1 MTKSS
6 NGIFSFR
13 KIINNNL
20 FAWGQSINNNFVFN
34 YKVLTENCFECIL
47 NLFVC
52 WSSYI
57 HPKKPASQT
66 PNIRMYSYTLS
77 FDDISFLSWRCR
89 SWKLEKVAKPDVTL
103 RMVSKTQQPPTIS
116 VTDWLTDWQQEQQC
130 YSLVVSILKAGVLTT
145 KTTFR
150 KKNTN
155 NCKNTS

>member
-1 MTKSS
+1 MESFRLEKSS
-6 NGIFSFR
+6 TTIFSH
-13 KIINNNL
+13 
-20 FAWGQSINNNFVFN
+20 GD
-34 YKVLTENCFECIL
+34 KVLTENCFECIL

-77 FDDISFLSWRCR
+77 FDISFLSWRCR

-145 KTTFR
+145 KTTFIE
-150 KKNTN
+150 KKTLTTIVRIRA
-155 NCKNTS
+155 KTSQIECF

>member
-1 MTKSS
+1 MESFRLEKSS
-6 NGIFSFR
+6 TTIFSHGDNPSTITLFLLQSVNRKLFR
-13 KIINNNL
+13 VYSEFIR
-20 FAWGQSINNNFVFN
+20 
-34 YKVLTENCFECIL
+34 
-47 NLFVC
+47 VC

-145 KTTFR
+145 TLTTIVRIRAKTSQIECF
-150 KKNTN
+150 
-155 NCKNTS
+155 